1 MKTAAAKTK
10 IPMMIPA
17 TAPAVIAFVY

>member
-10 IPMMIPA
+10 IPIMIPA